1 MQERADFSRWQ
12 RPPSRVTDARNAKP
26 GAAFASR
33 RWCGHARCNTQGME
47 TIIVAGR
54 FDTFEQAQATVQR
67 LVAAGFRYEDAD
79 AFFVNPPGQH
89 AQFPIGGDEYS
100 DEQAAKASPGAIAG
114 AAAGG
119 ALGLAAAL
127 AVPGLNV
134 ALALGVI
141 GVGAYT
147 GSLAGTLAK
156 LGKPEQAKDGDD
168 TKRARS
174 PGVLVAVR
182 VLNEPAEKLALE
194 ILREA
199 GAADVERRLGVW
211 QDGAWIDFDPVTPPR
226 AADDE

>member
-1 MQERADFSRWQ
+1 
-12 RPPSRVTDARNAKP
+12 
-26 GAAFASR
+26 
-33 RWCGHARCNTQGME
+33 ME

-67 LVAAGFRYEDAD
+67 LAAAGFRYEDSD

-89 AQFPIGGDEYS
+89 ARLPIGGDQYA
-100 DEQAAKASPGAIAG
+100 DEHAAKASPGAIAG

-156 LGKPEQAKDGDD
+156 LGKPEQAKEEDN
-168 TKRARS
+168 TKPARA

-199 GAADVERRLGVW
+199 GAADVERRQGVW
-211 QDGAWIDFDPVTPPR
+211 QDGAWKDFDAVAPPQ
-226 AADDE
+226 AADD